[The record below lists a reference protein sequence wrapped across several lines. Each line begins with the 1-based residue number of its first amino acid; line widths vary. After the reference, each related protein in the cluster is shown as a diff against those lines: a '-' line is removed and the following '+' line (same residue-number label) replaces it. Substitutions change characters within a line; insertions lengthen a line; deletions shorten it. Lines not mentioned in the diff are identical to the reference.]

1 MKTRKLPI
9 LATAICLATLAPIA
23 SAQSTVTTTTTTV
36 TSTTNLVV
44 PQWHRVIM
52 PPIHPQPRPMP
63 MPMPGVALEKVD
75 AKVMVKDRAAVTT
88 LTFTL
93 RNPGAR
99 PQESVVLAPVP
110 SAAVFRSF
118 SLEGPG
124 GGEMKAELLPRDE
137 ARRIY
142 DDIVRRMIDPG
153 LLEFAGTGLVRSSVF
168 PVPPGG
174 TSRARLVYEEI
185 LPEDSGRIDYRLP
198 RTEGPGQSVPWS
210 VQIDW
215 SMPGGAVAL
224 HCPSHPAVIRTAGE
238 STTLTLD
245 GAMQPGSLCVTAV
258 RASKDAPSL
267 ALTCYPPEGGE
278 DGYFLMLL
286 APPAGANPP
295 ALKREL
301 TLVLDRSGS
310 MAGEKLDQAK
320 AAALQIAEG
329 MEDGE
334 GFNII
339 TYNEAVHPLFPAPRG
354 KDAESTAVVREFIR
368 GIKPSGGT
376 NIHDSLIEA
385 LRAPATPGKL
395 PVILFLTDGL
405 PTVGET
411 LEKRIRENVRAVN
424 TGNRRIFSFG
434 VGVDV
439 NTPLLSRLADD
450 SRAATAFALPGEDVE
465 MKVLAV
471 FKRLTGPVVA
481 SPLLV
486 ATTPDGKDLAVNN
499 NLPDVLPNVLP
510 DLFAGDNRVITGR
523 WRSAGPMV
531 VSVRGQGANG
541 MVEAKATLD
550 PASASTANAH
560 VPRLWATRR
569 IAALT
574 DALRDL
580 GADGKLPGAN
590 DPKAKELV
598 EEIVKLSLRHGVLSE
613 YTAFLAR
620 DGQSFDP
627 RPQAAFGQAMDN
639 VQKRALAPSSRS
651 GMGSMNQEAN
661 VAKAK
666 SSASVD
672 KANSYLDA
680 GMKETKAGEVQ
691 QLADRT
697 FFKNNGRWTDSRVK
711 GDASTTRVEIGSPE
725 FDKLV
730 DRLVAT
736 NRQAMLSL
744 PGDIILEDEGKIWL
758 IPSSNQ

>member
-1 MKTRKLPI
+1 MGQ
-9 LATAICLATLAPIA
+9 A
-23 SAQSTVTTTTTTV
+23 TVTTTI
-36 TSTTNLVV
+36 TSTTNIVV
-44 PQWHRVIM
+44 PQWQRVVM
-52 PPIHPQPRPMP
+52 PPMHPHPRPMP
-63 MPMPGVALEKVD
+63 LPMPGVVLENVD
-75 AKVMVKDRAAVTT
+75 AQVTVNDRAAVTT

-110 SAAVFRSF
+110 ATAVFRSF
-118 SLEGPG
+118 SLDGPG
-124 GGEMKAELLPRDE
+124 GGAMKAELLPKEE

-153 LLEFAGTGLVRSSVF
+153 LLEFAGTGVIRSSVF

-185 LPEDSGRIDYRLP
+185 LPEDNGRIDYGLP
-198 RTEGPGQSVPWS
+198 RSEGPGAGVPWT
-210 VQIDW
+210 VRIDW
-215 SMPGGAVAL
+215 TMPGGAVAI
-224 HCPSHPAVIRTAGE
+224 HCPSHPAEIRTTGA
-238 STTLTLD
+238 TTNLTIN
-245 GAMQPGSLCVTAV
+245 GAMQAGSLRVTAV
-258 RASKDAPSL
+258 RARNDVPSL
-267 ALTCYPPEGGE
+267 ALTCYPPEAGE
-278 DGYFLMLL
+278 DGYFMMLL

-295 ALKREL
+295 ALKREI

-329 MEDGE
+329 IGDGE
-334 GFNII
+334 NFNII
-339 TYNEAVHPLFPAPRG
+339 TYNEAVQPLFPAPRA
-354 KDAESTAVVREFIR
+354 KDTESTSVAREFIR
-368 GIKPSGGT
+368 GIRPSGGT
-376 NIHDSLIEA
+376 NIHDSLLEA
-385 LRAPATPGKL
+385 LRAPAAPGKL

-411 LEKRIRENVRAVN
+411 MEKRIREAVRAAN
-424 TGNRRIFSFG
+424 GGKRRIFSFG

-450 SRAATAFALPGEDVE
+450 SRASTAFVLPGEDVE
-465 MKVLAV
+465 MKVMAV
-471 FKRLTGPVVA
+471 FNRLAGPVVA
-481 SPLLV
+481 SPVLA
-486 ATTPDGKDLAVNN
+486 ATTLAGKDLAVNN
-499 NLPDVLPNVLP
+499 SLPEVLPNELP

-523 WRSAGPMV
+523 WRGKDPMV
-531 VSVRGQGANG
+531 VIVRGQGANG

-550 PASASTANAH
+550 PATASTANAH

-580 GADGKLPGAN
+580 GADGKLPAAD

-598 EEIVKLSLRHGVLSE
+598 EEIVRLSLRHGVLSE

-627 RPQAAFGQAMDN
+627 RPQAAVGTAMEN
-639 VQKRALAPSSRS
+639 IRARALAPSSRS
-651 GMGSMNQEAN
+651 GSGGMNQEAN

-666 SSASVD
+666 SAASVD
-672 KANSYLDA
+672 KANRYLDA
-680 GMKETKAGEVQ
+680 GLKETKAAEVQ

-697 FFKNNGRWTDSRVK
+697 FFKNNGRWTDSRIK
-711 GDASTTRVEIGSPE
+711 GDATATRAEIGSPE
-725 FDKLV
+725 FNLLV
-730 DRLVAT
+730 DHLVAT

-744 PGDIILEDEGKIWL
+744 PGDIIIEDMGKVWL
-758 IPSSNQ
+758 IPSPNP